1 MIETPVNMRRR
12 NSAPVPSSRRWSSP
26 SLLRIVQQRHNPYVG
41 TFRHSPPSSYVS
53 ARERMMSKLAATKL
67 FANSSSRKTVFVND
81 SRCCRGSSPMK
92 NSPYVGSFRHAPPSW
107 ATATNASELY
117 EIILQETLHLN
128 NNNKNVKTLS
138 SSSSSMEVLK
148 NLYVSGH
155 LRGGSPSYSNKR
167 PCPYSTSSFPSNNH
181 HHHHD
186 FVSPMTL
193 SLPLRRIVGWLL
205 QPFHETMTP
214 TIKYAPEF
222 TNARRRVDDGDAS
235 SILTPSSDADD
246 SRDDDLD
253 DDDESSLS
261 QDDYDD
267 DDSRHH
273 SHNHNDTGADRREMN
288 ESTSD
293 ENDFH
298 LSILSS
304 QAEAY
309 YAHSL
314 TKDILNDHRL
324 DYTIT
329 QMDVIRMMRN
339 ASRHLDVDSIL
350 QLPVTTYRS
359 KKKKP
364 VLLNAGAKA
373 ITITNS
379 STTSSSNDESETEEM
394 SWMLVHEDHDNKT
407 PSSGGNN
414 VKAPDALPHIQ
425 EASDADV
432 CVICLEHFVD
442 GDRVRVLPCTH
453 SFHVGCIDRWLSGSH
468 SFDDCVT
475 SGCPT
480 CKKRPVEE
488 LEEDGA
494 DYTVDPGNSVP
505 SWAFSRIG
513 DALARNLSG

>member
-1 MIETPVNMRRR
+1 
-12 NSAPVPSSRRWSSP
+12 
-26 SLLRIVQQRHNPYVG
+26 
-41 TFRHSPPSSYVS
+41 
-53 ARERMMSKLAATKL
+53 MMSKLAATKL
-67 FANSSSRKTVFVND
+67 FSNSSRKTVFVVND
-81 SRCCRGSSPMK
+81 SRCCRGSSPLK

-117 EIILQETLHLN
+117 EIILQETLHLSN
-128 NNNKNVKTLS
+128 NNNKVKTYPS
-138 SSSSSMEVLK
+138 SSSPTSLEVLK

-167 PCPYSTSSFPSNNH
+167 PCPYSTSSFSSN
-181 HHHHD
+181 HHHD

-222 TNARRRVDDGDAS
+222 ANARRGGGGGDGDAS
-235 SILTPSSDADD
+235 SILTPSSDD
-246 SRDDDLD
+246 SRDDLD
-253 DDDESSLS
+253 DDHDDDESSLS

-267 DDSRHH
+267 DSQHRSH
-273 SHNHNDTGADRREMN
+273 SNDGADRRELN

-309 YAHSL
+309 YAHTL
-314 TKDILNDHRL
+314 TKDILNDQRL

-359 KKKKP
+359 KEKQVTGSKT
-364 VLLNAGAKA
+364 
-373 ITITNS
+373 ITITS
-379 STTSSSNDESETEEM
+379 RPTRSSNNEDESETEEM

-407 PSSGGNN
+407 PCSGGNTF
-414 VKAPDALPHIQ
+414 KTPDVLPHIQ
-425 EASDADV
+425 EETAEGSDADV

-442 GDRVRVLPCTH
+442 GDRVRILPCTH

-488 LEEDGA
+488 HQEDGA
-494 DYTVDPGNSVP
+494 DYTVDHGNSVP

>member
-1 MIETPVNMRRR
+1 
-12 NSAPVPSSRRWSSP
+12 
-26 SLLRIVQQRHNPYVG
+26 
-41 TFRHSPPSSYVS
+41 
-53 ARERMMSKLAATKL
+53 MMSKLAAAKL
-67 FANSSSRKTVFVND
+67 FSNSSRKTVFVVND

-128 NNNKNVKTLS
+128 NNSKVKPS
-138 SSSSSMEVLK
+138 SSSLSSVEVRK

-167 PCPYSTSSFPSNNH
+167 PCPYNTSSFPSS
-181 HHHHD
+181 HHHD
-186 FVSPMTL
+186 FASPMTL

-222 TNARRRVDDGDAS
+222 ANARRHGGDGDAS

-246 SRDDDLD
+246 SRDDLDDD

-261 QDDYDD
+261 QDDYDE
-267 DDSRHH
+267 DSNRSHH
-273 SHNHNDTGADRREMN
+273 SNNGADRREMN

-350 QLPVTTYRS
+350 QLPVTTYQS
-359 KKKKP
+359 KNNKKSA
-364 VLLNAGAKA
+364 LMNAGAKA
-373 ITITNS
+373 ITITKS

-394 SWMLVHEDHDNKT
+394 SWMLVHEDHDNKA
-407 PSSGGNN
+407 PSSRGNN
-414 VKAPDALPHIQ
+414 AKAPDGLPHIQ
-425 EASDADV
+425 EREAAAESNDADV

-442 GDRVRVLPCTH
+442 GDRVRILPCTH

-488 LEEDGA
+488 HEEDGA
-494 DYTVDPGNSVP
+494 DYTVDYGNSVP